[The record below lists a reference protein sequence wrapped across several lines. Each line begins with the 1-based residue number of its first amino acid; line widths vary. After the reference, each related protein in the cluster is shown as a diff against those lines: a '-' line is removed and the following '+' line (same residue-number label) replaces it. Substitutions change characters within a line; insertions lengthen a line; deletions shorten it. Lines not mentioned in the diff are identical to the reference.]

1 MNERSAVSI
10 ATHLDE
16 VLATAT
22 TPDYDRALNG
32 LQFENRSPVR
42 RIAAAVDFSE
52 QSIAA
57 AIASDANLLIVHHG
71 MYWSGTQ
78 RLIGYRA
85 ARIRLLVEHD
95 VAVYSSHL
103 PLDVHPT
110 LGNNALLARELA
122 LESNGTFGRYE
133 TLPIGVRGDTDIAT
147 EALVVRVA
155 AFAERYRTVIRVTA
169 RDPSRRTRRWAI
181 LTGAGA
187 DSQTLQEAESLGIDT
202 MVVGEGPH
210 HTAVEAPE
218 RSVVII
224 YAGHYAT
231 ETLGVQALAQYTG
244 ERFQLPWCF
253 VDAPTGL

>member
-1 MNERSAVSI
+1 MHEPSAASI
-10 ATHLDE
+10 AAHLDD

-32 LQFENRSPVR
+32 LQFENRGPIR
-42 RIAAAVDFSE
+42 HIAAAVDFSE
-52 QSIAA
+52 RSIAA
-57 AIASDANLLIVHHG
+57 AVAADANLLIVHHG
-71 MYWSGTQ
+71 MYWAGTQ
-78 RLIGYRA
+78 RLVGYHA
-85 ARIRLLVEHD
+85 TRIRLLVEHD
-95 VAVYSSHL
+95 MAVYSSHL

-122 LESNGTFGRYE
+122 LESTDTFGRYGAMA
-133 TLPIGVRGDTDIAT
+133 IGLRGECDIAT
-147 EALVVRVA
+147 DLLVARVA
-155 AFAERYRTVIRVTA
+155 AFAERYRTSVRVSATHSE
-169 RDPSRRTRRWAI
+169 RWTRRWAI

-187 DSQTLQEAESLGIDT
+187 DSQTLQEAQSLGVDT
-202 MVVGEGPH
+202 MIVGEGPH

-218 RSVVII
+218 RNVVII

-231 ETLGVQALAQYTG
+231 ETLGVQALARYTG

>member
-1 MNERSAVSI
+1 MDERSAVSI
-10 ATHLDE
+10 AMHLDE

-32 LQFENRSPVR
+32 LQFENRSSVR
-42 RIAAAVDFSE
+42 RVAAAVDFSE
-52 QSIAA
+52 QSITA
-57 AIASDANLLIVHHG
+57 AIAADANLLIVHHG
-71 MYWSGTQ
+71 MFWSGTQ

-95 VAVYSSHL
+95 VAVYASHL

-110 LGNNALLARELA
+110 LGNNALLARELM
-122 LESNGTFGRYE
+122 LQPNGSFGRYGA
-133 TLPIGVRGDTDIAT
+133 LPIGVRGDTDIAT
-147 EALVVRVA
+147 EALVARVA
-155 AFAERYRTVIRVTA
+155 TFAELHRTEIRVTA

-187 DSQTLQEAESLGIDT
+187 DMQTLQEAESLGIDT
-202 MVVGEGPH
+202 MIVGEGPH

-218 RSVVII
+218 RNVVII

-231 ETLGVQALAQYTG
+231 ETLGVQALARYTG